1 MLRHI
6 PTGRMYHYSQDLW
19 NRGDMEEVTE
29 EQLGE
34 EEDIGTSSIAIDNGD
49 DDDMSGD
56 IFAGF
61 EDLPASPPPRRRRAT
76 KRK

>member
-6 PTGRMYHYSQDLW
+6 PTGRLYHYSQDLW

-29 EQLGE
+29 EQLVE
-34 EEDIGTSSIAIDNGD
+34 EEDTNTSSIAVDND
-49 DDDMSGD
+49 DADMSGD

-61 EDLPASPPPRRRRAT
+61 EELPASPPPSRRRTT
-76 KRK
+76 KKK

>member
-6 PTGRMYHYSQDLW
+6 PTGRLYHYSQDLW

-29 EQLGE
+29 EQLDE
-34 EEDIGTSSIAIDNGD
+34 EKDIGTSSIAVDND

-61 EDLPASPPPRRRRAT
+61 EELPASPPSRRRVT
-76 KRK
+76 KKK

>member
-6 PTGRMYHYSQDLW
+6 PTGRLYHYSQDLW

-34 EEDIGTSSIAIDNGD
+34 EEDISTSSIAVDD

-56 IFAGF
+56 IFTGF
-61 EDLPASPPPRRRRAT
+61 EDLPAPPPPRRRTT
-76 KRK
+76 KKK